1 MGELREIVDIAAV
14 SRLFTL
20 LAVVGPIVGVAI
32 GAAVGARRRN
42 VRGGAL
48 AGMGFGLLLTLN
60 GVLWQI
66 YNLIT
71 DATGID
77 TVKNVV
83 SNFALFVLVG
93 LTLGAG
99 IGLAQKRMKGGSA

>member
-1 MGELREIVDIAAV
+1 MDELREIVDIAAV

-20 LAVVGPIVGVAI
+20 LAIVGPIVGAVV
-32 GAAVGARRRN
+32 GAAVGSRRQN
-42 VRGGAL
+42 LRGGAL
-48 AGMGFGLLLTLN
+48 AGAGFGLLLTLN
-60 GVLWQI
+60 GLLWQI
-66 YNLIT
+66 YNRIT

-83 SNFALFVLVG
+83 VNFALFALVG

-99 IGLAQKRMKGGSA
+99 IGIVQQRIKGGSA

>member
-14 SRLFTL
+14 SRFFTL
-20 LAVVGPIVGVAI
+20 LAVIGPLVGAAT

-48 AGMGFGLLLTLN
+48 AGLVFGLLLTLN
-60 GVLWQI
+60 GLLWQI
-66 YNLIT
+66 YNRIT

-83 SNFALFVLVG
+83 FNFALFVLVG

-99 IGLAQKRMKGGSA
+99 IGTAQKRMKGGA